1 MCQFGRIHAPFKKFF
16 LKILS
21 MLSFLCRLRRRI
33 ESYRRRQNDCMPR
46 FDQSFTGLCEQNLQD
61 TLQLKQ
67 RYLDAK
73 AKRVPKSKDKK
84 QQDSIQSSVHVVS
97 WFTLLRRFVPL
108 LLRFRKDSLSPR
120 HVGIRFTSLFLKNKI
135 V

>member
-1 MCQFGRIHAPFKKFF
+1 MKNKKKKFPF
-16 LKILS
+16 
-21 MLSFLCRLRRRI
+21 FRLRRRI

-73 AKRVPKSKDKK
+73 SKRVPKSKDKK
-84 QQDSIQSSVHVVS
+84 QQESIQSSVHVVS
-97 WFTLLRRFVPL
+97 A
-108 LLRFRKDSLSPR
+108 
-120 HVGIRFTSLFLKNKI
+120 LFLSYLVFGKI
-135 V
+135 NFSH